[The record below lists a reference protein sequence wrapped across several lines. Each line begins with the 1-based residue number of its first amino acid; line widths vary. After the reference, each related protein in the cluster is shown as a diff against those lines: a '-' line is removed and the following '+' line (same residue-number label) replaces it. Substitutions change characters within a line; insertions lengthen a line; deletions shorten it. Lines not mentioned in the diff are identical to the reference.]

1 MKCNYLHA
9 DIDECECVCFSQL
22 AHTTAMEVHDH
33 KGRIWIDL
41 CHNTNAD
48 HYVTTCQTSWWL

>member
-9 DIDECECVCFSQL
+9 DIDGCECACFSQL

-41 CHNTNAD
+41 CHKSTIQMQII
-48 HYVTTCQTSWWL
+48 TSCQTSW